1 MNADFTDDTERAVHT
16 LNRYKRKQCEYNL
29 ILVPILNENRET
41 VGFLR
46 PVTADFTATIPGC
59 VEMLDRWRADN
70 PTLSPSRFPITH
82 ERTRRWITD
91 AIINNDRRIL
101 FMIQSL
107 EGIYVGHLGFAGIAP
122 EKQSA
127 EVDMVV
133 RGEKKIHP
141 GLMGFALRSLIRWG
155 KAELDLAHIDLVVL
169 PYNSHGIAF
178 YERCGFERDGIVPLV
193 KVETGN
199 EISWIRCQES
209 ETEPEYYFLH
219 MSLLNE

>member
-1 MNADFTDDTERAVHT
+1 MSADFTDDVEKVIHI
-16 LNRYKRKQCEYNL
+16 LDQYKRKQCECNL

-59 VEMLDRWRADN
+59 VELLDCWRADN

-82 ERTRRWITD
+82 ERTERWITD
-91 AIINNDRRIL
+91 AIINNNRRIL

-107 EGIYVGHLGFAGIAP
+107 EGTYIGHLGFTGITP
-122 EKQSA
+122 EKGSA

-141 GLMGFALRSLIRWG
+141 GLVGFALKSLIRWG
-155 KAELDLAHIDLVVL
+155 KEELGLAHIDLVVL
-169 PYNSHGIAF
+169 PYNKHGIAF
-178 YERCGFERDGIVPLV
+178 YERCGFERDGIVPLI
-193 KVETGN
+193 KVESGN
-199 EISWIRCQES
+199 EISWIRS
-209 ETEPEYYFLH
+209 REPAADPEHYFLH
-219 MSLLNE
+219 MCLPNE